1 MPARRLAHG
10 ASPARRPADQEA
22 LPMDLFLQIVLSFP
36 TLLFSVALMV
46 ALGFWLLAMLGL
58 FELNVL
64 DLAAAD
70 GVEVD
75 AGGSAGLLMKFGF
88 DGLPVTLILTGI
100 AFFAWLLSYA
110 GSLLLFGVE
119 PGPLRVSLAV
129 AVAIGAFLL
138 AIPFAGLALRPLR
151 GLFARNE
158 APPPEAL
165 LARSAVV
172 RSPDVTSRHGTAY
185 VDDGG
190 AGLILQV
197 RADPGQFRRGD
208 TVVLVDY
215 LPAQNA
221 YRVIAAGDGG
231 RPPPV

>member
-1 MPARRLAHG
+1 MAQAHR
-10 ASPARRPADQEA
+10 ATARPADRGSA
-22 LPMDLFLQIVLSFP
+22 AMDLFLQIVLSFP

-46 ALGFWLLAMLGL
+46 TLGFWLLAVLGL

-75 AGGSAGLLMKFGF
+75 AGGAAGLLLKFGF

-110 GSLLLFGVE
+110 GSLALFGVE
-119 PGPLRVSLAV
+119 PGLLRVSLAI
-129 AVAIGAFLL
+129 AVAIAAFLL

-172 RSPDVTSRHGTAY
+172 RSPDVTLRHGTAY

-197 RADPGQFRRGD
+197 RADDGQFNRGD

-231 RPPPV
+231 RPPPT